1 MTNKPFRVTTKKKDK
16 RSQRTARMITEII
29 NSPKYR
35 DKIHDAVAKA
45 ILGVWAQEWL
55 DDKK

>member
-1 MTNKPFRVTTKKKDK
+1 
-16 RSQRTARMITEII
+16 MITEII